1 VCTASRVTKSAR
13 PLSPRFSSSSACNPR
28 PTNPPAH
35 QQPGHQR
42 RQFNQ
47 DVSVPCYS
55 RVTALDE
62 CLVFDDGFC
71 LDARICVETNG
82 RLFGETRK
90 HQQSGWTSRSSRII
104 INCHPQTQS
113 VIMAMIAGYG
123 QVITESVAL
132 LRNRETKVDI
142 VTICR
147 VQHGSTRW
155 IHQSHIAQ
163 VISVIANNVG

>member
-1 VCTASRVTKSAR
+1 
-13 PLSPRFSSSSACNPR
+13 
-28 PTNPPAH
+28 
-35 QQPGHQR
+35 
-42 RQFNQ
+42 
-47 DVSVPCYS
+47 
-55 RVTALDE
+55 
-62 CLVFDDGFC
+62 
-71 LDARICVETNG
+71 
-82 RLFGETRK
+82 
-90 HQQSGWTSRSSRII
+90 
-104 INCHPQTQS
+104 
-113 VIMAMIAGYG
+113 MAMIAGYG